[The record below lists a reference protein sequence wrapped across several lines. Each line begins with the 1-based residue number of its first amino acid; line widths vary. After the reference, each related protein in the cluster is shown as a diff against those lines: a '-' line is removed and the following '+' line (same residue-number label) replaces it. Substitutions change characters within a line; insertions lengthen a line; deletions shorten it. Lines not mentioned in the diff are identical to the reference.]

1 MDKHS
6 DDVESGVHANARMQ
20 QRGIRPAVA
29 HLIMKYADREIYVG
43 KGLTSVSVSKRWAI
57 RLSEEGK
64 VRPDMLEK
72 LTGKSVVVANDN
84 MATRVVTVMHVE
96 AGQKGWHHRKRVKM
110 ERRKNRNQ

>member
-1 MDKHS
+1 MDKQN
-6 DDVESGVHANARMQ
+6 DDVEFGVHANARMQ

-57 RLSEEGK
+57 RLGEEGK
-64 VRPDMLEK
+64 VRPDMVEK

-84 MATRVVTVMHVE
+84 TASRVVTVMHVE
-96 AGQKGWHHRKRVKM
+96 AGQKGRHHRKRVKLD
-110 ERRKNRNQ
+110 RRKNRNK